1 MNIDLNTATNKELE
15 DAVNELAEN
24 FEKIK
29 AEIYNKYVLLQNIS
43 EQYEEIKKVINK
55 RNGKG

>member
-24 FEKIK
+24 FEKTK
-29 AEIYNKYVLLQNIS
+29 AEIYNKYVLLHNIS